1 MPSDKSQLFNG
12 VVWNMVQKYSG
23 LVVSTI
29 VSMVLAR
36 LLSPDEFG
44 IIAIATVIISFLT
57 MLSDMGIGPAII
69 QRRDFNDE
77 DINNVFTFSCIVGL
91 VLSLLFFGSS
101 WLLAHWYSLPK
112 LRPICQILTV
122 NVFFAAVNMVPN
134 ALMVKNMRFKQIAIR
149 TLLLQIISGIISV
162 VVALLGGG
170 VYSLLISP
178 VFTAVG
184 IFFYNRFYYKVKL
197 SRNFSLAP
205 VRKIYSYSV
214 FQFLFQ
220 IVTFF
225 AGNIDKLIM
234 GRAISAS
241 SLGYYQKAYQL
252 AQLPTSNI
260 SSVIVPV
267 LQPVLSK
274 YQDEKKTLAQKYN
287 RIIRIMATVC
297 FPIGLLMFFSGP
309 EIIHFFYGFKW
320 DAAIPAFRIMSI
332 AMPVAVILSSSGSF
346 FQSGNETRYLFILGL
361 VNSIFAIAAISAAC
375 IVIKTIEAVACAW
388 AVSIFFNLFTT
399 YYFMYVKVL
408 KDSIIPAIKELF
420 HPIVISLILATLLY
434 AENLL
439 LGGYVIINFI
449 LKCLSVAIIAIL
461 ALQFDAGIDVVGKI
475 SEKCRFPIKKKS
487 KI

>member
-1 MPSDKSQLFNG
+1 MPSDKAQLFNG

-29 VSMVLAR
+29 VSMILAR
-36 LLSPDEFG
+36 LLSPEEFG
-44 IIAIATVIISFLT
+44 IIAIATVIISFLG
-57 MLSDMGIGPAII
+57 MLADMGIGPAII
-69 QRRDFNDE
+69 QRRDFDDK
-77 DINNVFTFSCIVGL
+77 DINNVFTISCIVGL
-91 VLSLLFFGSS
+91 TLSLLFFGSS
-101 WLLAHWYSLPK
+101 WLLASLYHLPK
-112 LRPICQILTV
+112 LRPVCQILTI
-122 NVFFAAVNMVPN
+122 NVLFAALNMVPN

-149 TLLLQIISGIISV
+149 TLLLQVISGIISV
-162 VVALLGGG
+162 IVAIRGGG

-197 SRNFSLAP
+197 SSHFSITP
-205 VRKIYSYSV
+205 VKKIYSYSV

-225 AGNIDKLIM
+225 AGNVDKLIM
-234 GRAISAS
+234 GRAINAS

-274 YQDEKKTLAQKYN
+274 YQDEKRTLAQKYN
-287 RIIRIMATVC
+287 RIIRLMTTIC

-309 EIIHFFYGFKW
+309 EIIHFFYGYKW
-320 DAAIPAFRIMSI
+320 DAAIPAFRIMTI
-332 AMPVAVILSSSGSF
+332 AMPISVILSSSGSF

-361 VNSIFAIAAISAAC
+361 VNSFFAIAAMAMAC
-375 IVIKTIEAVACAW
+375 LLFKTIKAVAYAW
-388 AVSIFFNLFTT
+388 STSIFFNLFTT

-408 KDSIIPAIKELF
+408 KDSIFPAVKELS
-420 HPIVISLILATLLY
+420 HPVTISLFLAILLY
-434 AENLL
+434 AENFF
-439 LGGYVIINFI
+439 LGDHTIINFT
-449 LKCLSVAIIAIL
+449 LKCLTTTLIALL
-461 ALQFDAGIDVVGKI
+461 ALQFDVGINVIGILK
-475 SEKCRFPIKKKS
+475 EKCSSIMKNNNKT
-487 KI
+487 